1 MCLSR
6 NRKVSL
12 MRANFFKAV
21 SASRRD
27 RAALDTA
34 LDTALDVADALDLDV
49 LDEALALDA
58 VGFLQ

>member
-27 RAALDTA
+27 RAASDTA
-34 LDTALDVADALDLDV
+34 LDTALDVDALDVDV
-49 LDEALALDA
+49 LDEDLALEA